1 MKKAVIAATAA
12 ALLSGSVLA
21 YAATPAPAT
30 GPAAG
35 AAGASAAAQQAPER
49 WKPSPEDRAAL
60 TDARIAA
67 LKTGLTL
74 TPDQEKLWPSV
85 ETALRDVAKDAA
97 ARRQAIMEQRR
108 KAGGEQPDAIARLR
122 FQADMMTQRAA
133 DLTKIA
139 DAAQPLYQTLND
151 SQKHRLQILLREEFR
166 PYGSP
171 GAPGGPGGKGH
182 GPQRG

>member
-1 MKKAVIAATAA
+1 MKKALIAATAA
-12 ALLSGSVLA
+12 VLLSGSVYALA
-21 YAATPAPAT
+21 ANPAPA
-30 GPAAG
+30 GAPPAPPAEK
-35 AAGASAAAQQAPER
+35 QER
-49 WKPSPEDRAAL
+49 WKPSPADRAAL

-74 TPDQEKLWPSV
+74 TPDQEKLWPAV

-97 ARRQAIMEQRR
+97 ARRQQMAQQMRS
-108 KAGGEQPDAIARLR
+108 AGDTPDAIARLR

-151 SQKHRLQILLREEFR
+151 GQKHRLQILLREEFR
-166 PYGSP
+166 PYG
-171 GAPGGPGGKGH
+171 GPQGKGPH
-182 GPQRG
+182 GKGPQGPQRG